1 MDYWISFLW
10 LVIFFI
16 QPIMVSLE
24 ESEEIVKMQSLMT
37 FGSRIMNFD
46 LAEPGN
52 AITTEWELPDGWL
65 TDRNLNYWSENLM
78 IGVV

>member
-1 MDYWISFLW
+1 
-10 LVIFFI
+10 
-16 QPIMVSLE
+16 MVSLE

-52 AITTEWELPDGWL
+52 AITTEWELPDGSL
-65 TDRNLNYWSENLM
+65 LAYR
-78 IGVV
+78 

>member
-1 MDYWISFLW
+1 M
-10 LVIFFI
+10 IFFI

-52 AITTEWELPDGWL
+52 AIKTE
-65 TDRNLNYWSENLM
+65 
-78 IGVV
+78 